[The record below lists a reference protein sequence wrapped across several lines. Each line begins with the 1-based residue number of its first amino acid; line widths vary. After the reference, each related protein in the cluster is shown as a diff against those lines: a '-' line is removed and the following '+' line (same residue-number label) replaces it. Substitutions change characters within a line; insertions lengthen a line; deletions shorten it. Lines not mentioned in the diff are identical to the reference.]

1 MRDSLRVA
9 MILPGLGRVQR
20 GAEAA
25 FLELA
30 RQWVERPGV
39 TLTLFGSGE
48 QGLPEAAERHVLSCR
63 SRETFEKW
71 PKFPLLASEYYYEEF
86 SFVWSLAKSRRYKP
100 KNFDVVVSCSYPWLN
115 WYLQRVNG
123 RKGPLSFYVTQNGDW
138 PCYERKNEG
147 KYFKCDGLVCTNP
160 VYYERNRQRYACA
173 LIPNGVDPERFTPR
187 PAGEPVEELAEV
199 GQVGEGRVVL
209 IASAMIE
216 SKDVAGGVRAV
227 SQVPGTFL
235 VVAGDGP
242 ERERVAALA
251 QELLPGRHRILGSV
265 ARDRMPALFRRAD
278 AFLHMSR
285 EEPSA
290 LVYLEAASTG
300 LPMVVHDWDVTRWTL
315 DDAAVFVDTADVAAT
330 AAGLRRVLEPDT
342 ARRLGGAAR
351 QRVLEGW
358 SWQVL
363 ADRYLSFFQ
372 ERLADCRDKDT

>member
-1 MRDSLRVA
+1 MRDPLRVA

-39 TLTLFGSGE
+39 SLTLFGSGE
-48 QGLPEAAERHVLSCR
+48 QGYPEAAQRHVLSCR

-86 SFVWSLAKSRRYKP
+86 SFVLSLAKSRRYKP

-147 KYFKCDGLVCTNP
+147 KFFKCDGLVCTNP

-173 LIPNGVDPERFTPR
+173 LIPNGVDPDRFTPR
-187 PAGEPVEELAEV
+187 PAGEPMQKLAEV

-209 IASAMIE
+209 IASAMIRVE
-216 SKDVAGGVRAV
+216 GRGGWCAGGLAGAGDVSGGRGRWAGAGTCVSACAGAFTGAASDTGQRGTRPHAGLVSGGRCVLAHEPRRAV
-227 SQVPGTFL
+227 SACL
-235 VVAGDGP
+235 S
-242 ERERVAALA
+242 
-251 QELLPGRHRILGSV
+251 GSGQHGF
-265 ARDRMPALFRRAD
+265 AN
-278 AFLHMSR
+278 
-285 EEPSA
+285 
-290 LVYLEAASTG
+290 
-300 LPMVVHDWDVTRWTL
+300 
-315 DDAAVFVDTADVAAT
+315 
-330 AAGLRRVLEPDT
+330 
-342 ARRLGGAAR
+342 GGA
-351 QRVLEGW
+351 
-358 SWQVL
+358 
-363 ADRYLSFFQ
+363 
-372 ERLADCRDKDT
+372 